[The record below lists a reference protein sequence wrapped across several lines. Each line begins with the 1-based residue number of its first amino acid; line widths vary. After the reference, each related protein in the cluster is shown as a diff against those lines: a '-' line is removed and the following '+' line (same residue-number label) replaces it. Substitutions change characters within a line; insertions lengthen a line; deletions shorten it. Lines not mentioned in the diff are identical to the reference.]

1 MKTSYSTIEKTYP
14 LMWRAFSEL
23 LDENERQAELEGVD
37 TSNRSQQFFGL
48 DGAHYAGILP
58 SCAEIAQRA
67 GCQKSAVIA
76 VFGGGRWCGECGR
89 VIPYSQ
95 SLQGYNLCDLCDM
108 DIS

>member
-23 LDENERQAELEGVD
+23 LEEKECQADSEGVD

-48 DGAHYAGILP
+48 DGAHYAGCLP
-58 SCAEIAQRA
+58 SCREISERA
-67 GCQKSAVIA
+67 GCHLSAVIV
-76 VFGGGRWCGECGR
+76 VFGGGRWCSECGV

-95 SLQGYNLCDLCDM
+95 SLMGYGLCNMHLL
-108 DIS
+108 S